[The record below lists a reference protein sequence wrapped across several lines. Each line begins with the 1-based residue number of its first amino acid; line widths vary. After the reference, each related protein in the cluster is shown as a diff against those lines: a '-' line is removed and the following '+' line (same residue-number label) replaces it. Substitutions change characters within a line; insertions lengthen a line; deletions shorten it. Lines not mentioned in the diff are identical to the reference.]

1 MGLGL
6 GNANANNFVKIPP
19 GSAPPPPP
27 FSNLYSVHFNGTD
40 QSLQNTTIS
49 PLLGTGGT
57 GDWSVSFWVKADT
70 MSGIGNQRMWS
81 FGAGGSQQT
90 QLYINNSGNLQFAG
104 PWSDGFTWGVAAGT
118 WAHVIY
124 RVNRASASL
133 NVGYVLNGS
142 TFNNKNQSIT
152 TTFDTTG
159 ATYVGRNSGSFGFEG
174 NIDELAVWNKY
185 LSNADCLE
193 IYNGGSGVDL
203 TTLTPAANLQHWWRM
218 GDPTGTASYPTITDA
233 AGSIDLTMVNQASS
247 DIETD
252 VP

>member
-27 FSNLYSVHFNGTD
+27 FSNLYSVHFNGVD
-40 QSLQNTTIS
+40 QNLENLTIS

-70 MSGIGNQRMWS
+70 MSGVGNQRLWA
-81 FGAGGSQQT
+81 FGAGGTQQT

-104 PWSDGFTWGVAAGT
+104 PWSDGYSWGISAGT

-133 NVGYVLNGS
+133 NVGYVVNGS
-142 TFNNKNQSIT
+142 SFNNKNQTIT
-152 TTFDTTG
+152 TTFDQTG
-159 ATYVGRNSGSFGFEG
+159 FTYIGRNVGSWGFEG
-174 NIDELAVWNKY
+174 NIDEFAVWNKY

-218 GDPTGTASYPTITDA
+218 GDPNGTSSYPTITDA
-233 AGSIDLTMVNQASS
+233 AGSIDLTMDNQSSS